1 MADALTVAAAM
12 GAGLA
17 VSAGAVA
24 LGWPAEGS
32 VARRLLEGRRRGRVR
47 QRRAVVPALPLLLS
61 WLRMEVE
68 RAGWRDTPERIGMLG
83 LIAVAAGGLSG
94 ATVGSLGGAVQALTF
109 GLLGAAASAAAGLRV
124 LRQAAAARR
133 SRLLGELAPLLDLLG
148 LELGGGSSP
157 LGAIASVT
165 GRTQGE
171 LSSELRSLL
180 AAAAISGGPP
190 FDQRL
195 LALGERLD
203 LPPLCTLASLLAT
216 SRDYGSGVAHGV
228 RAISIDLRQAQ
239 RREVIAASRRA
250 LTRVLV
256 PSAFGVLLPFL
267 GVLLYPAVSALTAGF
282 P

>member
-190 FDQRL
+190 FD
-195 LALGERLD
+195 